1 MNFEGITQL
10 DALMYQVVGPD
21 RAKRPRQ
28 PVLVARFE
36 EVSARSG
43 LPIKSGK
50 QVKEKELWRHRG
62 AMVDLWA

>member
-1 MNFEGITQL
+1 MC
-10 DALMYQVVGPD
+10 QVVGPD

-28 PVLVARFE
+28 PVLVARFV